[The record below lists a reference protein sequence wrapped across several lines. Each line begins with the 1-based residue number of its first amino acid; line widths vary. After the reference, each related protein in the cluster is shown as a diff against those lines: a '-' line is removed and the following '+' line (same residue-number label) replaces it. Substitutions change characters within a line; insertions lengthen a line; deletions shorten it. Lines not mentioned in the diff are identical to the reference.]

1 MKTWTIAGALIVAG
15 AMLTGPAV
23 AQTTPSSSDPS
34 KDKAKSSTGTESGA
48 AKTDSMKSDTGMKS
62 DAGAAKSGRSNGM
75 AAGKREHVKA
85 AQQALKDKGH
95 DPGPV
100 DGVMGPKT
108 QAALKDFQSKEG
120 LKASGQLD
128 TETMAKLGV
137 EAKAGASADT
147 GTSSPSASPGA
158 SSGSSS
164 PSASPGASGSTS
176 APGSTGAGSKS
187 GSTGGAGASGSS
199 SGAPASSGGSSTG
212 SSGTK

>member
-15 AMLTGPAV
+15 AMLAGPAV

-34 KDKAKSSTGTESGA
+34 KDKSKSSTGTESGA

-62 DAGAAKSGRSNGM
+62 EAGAAKSGRSSGM
-75 AAGKREHVKA
+75 AGGKREQVKA

-120 LKASGQLD
+120 LSASGQLD
-128 TETMAKLGV
+128 TETMSKLGV

-158 SSGSSS
+158 S
-164 PSASPGASGSTS
+164 
-176 APGSTGAGSKS
+176 GSTGTPSKS
-187 GSTGGAGASGSS
+187 GSTGGAGASGPS
-199 SGAPASSGGSSTG
+199 SGAPAGSGGSSTG

>member
-1 MKTWTIAGALIVAG
+1 MK
-15 AMLTGPAV
+15 
-23 AQTTPSSSDPS
+23 
-34 KDKAKSSTGTESGA
+34 
-48 AKTDSMKSDTGMKS
+48 DS
-62 DAGAAKSGRSNGM
+62 AGAAKSGRSSGM
-75 AAGKREHVKA
+75 AGGKREQVKA

-120 LKASGQLD
+120 LTSSGQLD
-128 TETMAKLGV
+128 AETMSKLGV

-147 GTSSPSASPGA
+147 TTSSPSASPGA

-176 APGSTGAGSKS
+176 APGGTGTDSKS
-187 GSTGGAGASGSS
+187 GSTGGASSPGGSS
-199 SGAPASSGGSSTG
+199 SGAPAGSGGSSTG